1 MEISIETLSNISKMG
16 IKLEK
21 PIMLDY
27 WLESN
32 SGKVFIGVKGEDK
45 LLVKSAE
52 EFTSPIK
59 KIYNS
64 NQEFIIET
72 ENSLYVV
79 SNSVKKKMVS

>member
-1 MEISIETLSNISKMG
+1 MEISEETLKNVSKMG

-27 WLESN
+27 WLESK
-32 SGKVFIGVKGEDK
+32 SGVVFIGLKGEEK
-45 LLVKSAE
+45 LLVKSEE

-59 KIYNS
+59 HMYGS
-64 NQEFIIET
+64 NKEYIIET

-79 SNSVKKKMVS
+79 SNEVKKKMVK